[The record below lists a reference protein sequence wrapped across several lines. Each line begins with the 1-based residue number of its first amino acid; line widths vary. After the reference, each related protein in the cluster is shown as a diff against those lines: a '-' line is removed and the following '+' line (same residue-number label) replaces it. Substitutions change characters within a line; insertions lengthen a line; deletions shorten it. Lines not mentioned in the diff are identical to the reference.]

1 MADYKLFSADSH
13 VSEPGDLWTQRI
25 DKAFQFRA
33 PRLDRRER
41 NGRIEDFLIYEGY
54 PPHPVSVGLGAAA
67 RDGDAANFRDQGRGY
82 GDARPGGWDP
92 IERLKDQDTDGVEG
106 EVLHTTL
113 AFRLFWLKDAKLQ
126 EACFRAYNDWLAEF
140 CSHSPQR
147 LIGISLVSLYDIEEA
162 CKELRRN
169 KAQGHKGCLVWLSP
183 APGQPPL
190 TSPFYDKFWATA
202 QELDMPVTLHEITG
216 GAESHLSQAYWDE
229 NLIMQNVIAPH
240 EAQRSLAQIILSGV
254 LERYPRLKIIAAENG
269 TDWVPL
275 WIKRLDGAL
284 RRVRGVNTFPTQLT
298 MQPSDYFHRQ
308 VFFTYISEMDA
319 VENRDIIGTEN
330 LMWASDYPHSA
341 STWPKSLE
349 VVERQTDG
357 ITEDERRKLVH
368 DNVLKVFNIE
378 APVLV

>member
-13 VSEPGDLWTQRI
+13 VSEPGDLWVQRI
-25 DKAFQFRA
+25 DKAYQFRA

-41 NGRIEDFLIYEGY
+41 NGRIEDFLIDEGY

-67 RDGDAANFRDQGRGY
+67 SNGDAAAFREAGRGY
-82 GDARPGGWDP
+82 SDARPGGWDP
-92 IERLKDQDTDGVEG
+92 AQRLLDQDVDGVEG
-106 EVLHTTL
+106 EILHTTL

-147 LIGISLVSLYDIEEA
+147 LVGISLISLYDIDA
-162 CKELRRN
+162 ARAELRRN

-183 APGQPPL
+183 PPGQPPF
-190 TSPFYDKFWATA
+190 TSSFYDPFWAEA
-202 QELDMPVTLHEITG
+202 QELEMPVTLHEITG

-229 NLIMQNVIAPH
+229 NLIMQNVLAPH

-254 LERYPRLKIIAAENG
+254 LERFPRLKIIAAENG
-269 TDWVPL
+269 TDWLPL
-275 WIKRLDGAL
+275 WLKRLDGAL

-298 MQPSDYFHRQ
+298 MQPTDYFRRQ
-308 VFFTYISEMDA
+308 VYFTFIQEADA
-319 VENRDIIGTEN
+319 VENREIIGVDN

-341 STWPKSLE
+341 STWPRSME
-349 VVERQTDG
+349 IVDRDTSNIPAE
-357 ITEDERRKLVH
+357 ERRKLVH
-368 DNVLKVFNIE
+368 DNVLKVFDIH